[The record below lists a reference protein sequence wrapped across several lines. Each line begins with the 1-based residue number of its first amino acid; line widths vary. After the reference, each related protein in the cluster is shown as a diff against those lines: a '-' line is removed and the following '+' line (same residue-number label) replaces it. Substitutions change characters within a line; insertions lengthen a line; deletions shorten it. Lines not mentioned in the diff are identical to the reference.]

1 MKVVVCVTQVLEVS
15 AYLEFTADGTAV
27 DPAFVTGMLNEADRN
42 AVEEALA
49 LCETA
54 GGGEV
59 VLVSLGADGAEEALR
74 AGLTMGADRA
84 VRVAGDGLELADT
97 RTVAAAL
104 AQAVAAEQPDLV
116 LTGVQASDTGGQ
128 STGPALA
135 AAWGVPCVPVARS
148 LSLENHTLA
157 ATREFEAGVSE
168 TVSVD
173 LPAVATVQVG
183 ANEPRYGTFK
193 DKMRARKAEIPVF
206 TPVDLPAPRSVLT
219 RMTTAHGGGRSVEMV
234 EGGPAEVAARIV
246 AIVREAQ

>member
-27 DPAFVTGMLNEADRN
+27 DPAFVTGALNEADLN
-42 AVEEALA
+42 AIEEALS
-49 LCETA
+49 LCEA
-54 GGGEV
+54 AAGGEV
-59 VLVSLGADGAEEALR
+59 VLVSLGGDSAEEALR

-84 VRVAGDGLELADT
+84 VRLAGDGLELADT

-104 AQAVAAEQPDLV
+104 AQAVVAEQPDLV

-135 AAWGVPCVPVARS
+135 AAWDVPWVPVAKS
-148 LSLENHTLA
+148 LHVENQTLA

-168 TVSVD
+168 TVTVA

-183 ANEPRYGTFK
+183 ANQPRYGSFK
-193 DKMRARKAEIPVF
+193 DKMRAKKAEIPVT
-206 TPVDLPAPRSVLT
+206 TPVDLPVPRSVLS
-219 RMTTAHGGGRSVEMV
+219 RMTASHGGGRSVEMV

-246 AIVREAQ
+246 AIVRAEQ